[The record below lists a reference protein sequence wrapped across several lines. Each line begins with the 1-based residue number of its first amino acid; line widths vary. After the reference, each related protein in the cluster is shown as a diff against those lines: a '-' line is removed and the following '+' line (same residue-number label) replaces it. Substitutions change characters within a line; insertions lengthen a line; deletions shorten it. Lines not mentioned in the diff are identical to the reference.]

1 MEKEKYANDLR
12 EIREIM
18 SRSSRF
24 LSLSGLSG
32 VSTGVIALVG
42 ALLAHQYVFNTQDFL
57 TIGSV
62 SIEGENLR
70 LLLLISFG
78 TLLLSV
84 LSALWFTRRKSKKE
98 RQYVW
103 DFQAKRLLLN
113 LMIPLTTGGILSLIF
128 LFRGYVGVLP
138 SITLIFYGL
147 ALVNGSHHTL
157 SHIRYLGIA
166 EIVLGIVAL
175 LFIEQSLY
183 VWMMGFGVLQII
195 YGLIIQR
202 KG

>member
-84 LSALWFTRRKSKKE
+84 LSALWFTRGKSKKE

-103 DFQAKRLLLN
+103 DLQAKRLLLN

>member
-62 SIEGENLR
+62 SIEGEKLR